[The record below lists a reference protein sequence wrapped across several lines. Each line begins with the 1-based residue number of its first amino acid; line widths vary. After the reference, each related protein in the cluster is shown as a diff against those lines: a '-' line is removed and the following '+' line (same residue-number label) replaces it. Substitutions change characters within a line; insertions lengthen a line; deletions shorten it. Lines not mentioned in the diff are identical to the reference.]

1 MKSLDIRTI
10 QLWVN
15 QTQMVYLPEFSEIL
29 DISLDEWG
37 SNLNILFQYELSSN
51 HSFPSTDSKMFNI
64 WIIDS
69 KNIIPP
75 PSDFYK
81 FFGSFE
87 KKFSEVN
94 LATSN
99 NGRVIPID
107 TITKYYIFVEEIKT
121 VSENR
126 EEKLNEIL

>member
-10 QLWVN
+10 QNWVN

-29 DISLDEWG
+29 DISFDDFG
-37 SNLNILFQYELSSN
+37 SNLNILYQWNYELAGTN
-51 HSFPSTDSKMFNI
+51 QKMFNI

-81 FFGSFE
+81 FFGSVE

-94 LATSN
+94 LGNSN
-99 NGRVIPID
+99 NGRVITVD
-107 TITKYYIFVEEIKT
+107 TITKLYIFVEEIKT
-121 VSENR
+121 ISENR

>member
-1 MKSLDIRTI
+1 MKSLDVRTI

-15 QTQMVYLPEFSEIL
+15 QTQMVWLPEFSEIL
-29 DISLDEWG
+29 DISLDEWR
-37 SNLNILFQYELSSN
+37 SNLNILFQYELPN
-51 HSFPSTDSKMFNI
+51 TDSKMFNI

-69 KNIIPP
+69 KNIISP

-81 FFGSFE
+81 FFGSVE

-94 LATSN
+94 LGNSN
-99 NGRVIPID
+99 NGRVIPVD

-121 VSENR
+121 TAENR

>member
-10 QLWVN
+10 HNWVN
-15 QTQMVYLPEFSEIL
+15 QTQIVYLPEFSEIL
-29 DISLDEWG
+29 DISFDEWG
-37 SNLNILFQYELSSN
+37 SNLNILFQYELSSTN
-51 HSFPSTDSKMFNI
+51 SKMFNV

-81 FFGSFE
+81 FFGSVE

-94 LATSN
+94 LANSN

-107 TITKYYIFVEEIKT
+107 TVTKYYIFVEEIKT
-121 VSENR
+121 TAENR

>member
-10 QLWVN
+10 QNWVN
-15 QTQMVYLPEFSEIL
+15 RSQAVFLPDFSEIL
-29 DISLDEWG
+29 DISFDEWG
-37 SNLNILFQYELSSN
+37 SSFNILYQYDYALAGTN
-51 HSFPSTDSKMFNI
+51 QKMFNI

-75 PSDFYK
+75 PSDYYK
-81 FFGSFE
+81 FFGTVE

-94 LATSN
+94 LANAN
-99 NGRVIPID
+99 NGRIVPIE

-121 VSENR
+121 IAENR
-126 EEKLNEIL
+126 DEKLKEIL

>member
-1 MKSLDIRTI
+1 MKSLDNRTI

-29 DISLDEWG
+29 DISFDEWG
-37 SNLNILFQYELSSN
+37 SNLNLLFQYEISSSN
-51 HSFPSTDSKMFNI
+51 SKMFNI

-81 FFGSFE
+81 FFGSVE

-94 LATSN
+94 LANSN
-99 NGRVIPID
+99 NGRVITVD

-121 VSENR
+121 IAENR

>member
-1 MKSLDIRTI
+1 MKSLDIRNI
-10 QLWVN
+10 PLWVN

-29 DISLDEWG
+29 DISFDEWG
-37 SNLNILFQYELSSN
+37 SNLNILFQYEISN
-51 HSFPSTDSKMFNI
+51 SNSKMFNF

-69 KNIIPP
+69 KNIISP

-81 FFGSFE
+81 FFGSVE
-87 KKFSEVN
+87 KRFSEVN

-107 TITKYYIFVEEIKT
+107 TVTKYYIFVEEIKT
-121 VSENR
+121 IAENR
-126 EEKLNEIL
+126 EEKLSEIL

>member
-37 SNLNILFQYELSSN
+37 SNLNILFQYELSSTN
-51 HSFPSTDSKMFNI
+51 SKMFNI

-121 VSENR
+121 TAENR

>member
-10 QLWVN
+10 QLWAN
-15 QTQMVYLPEFSEIL
+15 QTQIVYLPEFSEIL
-29 DISLDEWG
+29 DISFDEWG
-37 SNLNILFQYELSSN
+37 SNLNILFQYELSSTN
-51 HSFPSTDSKMFNI
+51 SKMFNV

-81 FFGSFE
+81 FFGSVE

-94 LATSN
+94 LANSN
-99 NGRVIPID
+99 NGRVITID
-107 TITKYYIFVEEIKT
+107 TVTKYYIFVEEIKT
-121 VSENR
+121 TSENR